1 MADLIKDVCAI
12 AIEAGQTILS
22 LRDSSL
28 AAVQFKTDSSPVT
41 EADLAANALIV
52 KRLHDLAV
60 APVISEE
67 GDINALSGDK
77 FWLVDPLDGTK
88 DFVAG
93 KKTFVVNIALI
104 DERKPVLGVVHAP
117 MLDEIFWAESG
128 KGAFKSVASG
138 APQKIFNSSKRENYR
153 VLASGSKM
161 TPRMEGFLA
170 AFPIESLERYGSAL
184 KMARVAEGV
193 ADFYPR
199 FGPTHEW
206 DTAAGHAILNEAG
219 GKVIDLETGRDLEY
233 GKTAFRNN
241 GFVASRADLDLWAK
255 MKSLLGR

>member
-1 MADLIKDVCAI
+1 MADLIKNVCAI
-12 AIEAGQTILS
+12 AIEAGQTILA

-104 DERKPVLGVVHAP
+104 DKRKPVLGVIYAP
-117 MLDEIFWAESG
+117 MLDEMFWAASG
-128 KGAFKSVASG
+128 KGAFKLVASR
-138 APQKIFNSSKRENYR
+138 APEKIFNSSKREKFR
-153 VLASGSKM
+153 VLASGSMM
-161 TPRMEGFLA
+161 TPRMEGFLN
-170 AFPIESLERYGSAL
+170 AFPVESLERFGSAL
-184 KMARVAEGV
+184 KMARIAEGT

-219 GKVIDLETGRDLEY
+219 CKVIDLQTGSEIEY
-233 GKTAFRNN
+233 GKAGFRNN
-241 GFVASRADLDLWAK
+241 GFVASRADLDLWPK
-255 MKSLLGR
+255 IKSLMSR